1 MEGSLRRTRLARE
14 LRRLRE
20 EHAGLSLEEVAERSD
35 INRSALSRIETARQ
49 KARPPIVRVLLD
61 TYGIA
66 GEQTES
72 LLQLAREAD
81 QRGWWNRH
89 ANALT
94 AQHLEYISFE
104 DKASTIMD
112 YEVTMVPGLLQ
123 TPDYARAMIRGAIAT
138 EPPEEAVEHQVSVRM
153 ERQQRLTGDNPL
165 SFWAIVEESAL
176 RHPVGG
182 VDVMRAQ
189 LDHLIKQSQLPN
201 VNLQVVAMERGAHV
215 GMLGAFSIL
224 EFPNARWEP
233 PAVYVDCPAGQLWV
247 EGEAELERATMTFN
261 RLRETA
267 LDVESSRT
275 RIRQVSQELST

>member
-20 EHAGLSLEEVAERSD
+20 DHAGLSLDEVAERSD
-35 INRSALSRIETARQ
+35 INRSALSRVETARQ
-49 KARPPIVRVLLD
+49 KARPPIVRVLLN
-61 TYGIA
+61 TYGIE
-66 GEQTES
+66 GEQANS

-81 QRGWWNRH
+81 QRGWWSRH

-104 DKASTIMD
+104 AKASTVMN
-112 YEVTMVPGLLQ
+112 YEVSVVPGLLQ
-123 TPDYARAMIRGAIAT
+123 TYEYARAVMGGT
-138 EPPEEAVEHQVSVRM
+138 VAVELPNEAAEHQAKVRI
-153 ERQQRLTGDNPL
+153 ERQRRLTEENPL
-165 SFWAIVEESAL
+165 SLWAIVDEAAL

-182 VDVMRAQ
+182 AEVMQAQ
-189 LDHLIKQSQLPN
+189 LDHLIQQSQLPN

-233 PAVYVDCPAGQLWV
+233 PAVYVDCPAGELWV
-247 EGEAELERATMTFN
+247 EGEAELARATMTFN

-267 LDVESSRT
+267 LDVESSRQ
-275 RIRQVSQELST
+275 RIRQASQELST